1 MQSTDHHI
9 WRSRIIGALATTVF
23 VLAVYVGAYCWYRQP
38 FMHMRRGV
46 MTLLVV
52 NDGLFRSSR
61 GLYQFFAPCRFG
73 ERVLLGHESVWTE
86 LMH

>member
-1 MQSTDHHI
+1 
-9 WRSRIIGALATTVF
+9 
-23 VLAVYVGAYCWYRQP
+23 
-38 FMHMRRGV
+38 MRRGV